1 MKYPVLWVNLWKK
14 LSKFISLA
22 ISIPVAFLFIIR
34 LFKSDMSIET
44 TFEHI
49 SLTQLALFFLGI
61 IVISITFSFLIAILF
76 KFAAVEVKGDY
87 LIGRNYWLLKK
98 QIPIKSIE
106 QFYPFSDNGI
116 DAVVADAGSYGK
128 VYISIHTEKLDDLL
142 TFLEINRGVSD
153 T

>member
-1 MKYPVLWVNLWKK
+1 
-14 LSKFISLA
+14 
-22 ISIPVAFLFIIR
+22 
-34 LFKSDMSIET
+34 MSIET

-49 SLTQLALFFLGI
+49 SLTQLPLFFLGI
-61 IVISITFSFLIAILF
+61 VVISITFSFLIAILF